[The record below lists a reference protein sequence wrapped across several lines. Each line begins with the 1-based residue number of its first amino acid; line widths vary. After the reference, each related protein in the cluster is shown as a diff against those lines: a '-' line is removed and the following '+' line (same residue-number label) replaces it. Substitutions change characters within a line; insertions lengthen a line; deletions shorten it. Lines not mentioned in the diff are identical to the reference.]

1 MNKKIITL
9 TLFIC
14 IASMTEAQLKYPV
27 SHKGNQVDN
36 YHGTQVADPY
46 RWLED
51 DNSTET
57 KDWVKA
63 QNEVSFNYLSKI
75 NYREGFKKRIE
86 ALSNYAKFSSP
97 QRKGDWFYFYKN
109 DGLQNQSVLYK
120 QKGLSGQPVL
130 VLDPNKLSA
139 DGTTRLIGFVLN
151 KSGNYAAWGISK
163 GGSDWQEYYVRDMT
177 TGKDLADTLQWV
189 KVSGI
194 AWQGN
199 GFYYSRYP
207 ATEKGKELS
216 SKNENHQV
224 WFHTVGTAQ
233 SADKLIYEDA
243 KNPQRFHQVVTSDDE
258 RFSFLSISDRGKGLD
273 GNALWFTDQL
283 NNSKK
288 FEPIIA
294 LPSNFNYHVVDNIG
308 ETLLIETNDGAQN
321 GQLISV
327 SSKHP
332 EKNNWKTILA
342 EKAEPLTSVS
352 SVGGKLFANYLKD
365 VTTRIYAY
373 DYTGKLLSEV
383 KFPALGN
390 AGGFGGE
397 KSDPF
402 CFYTFSTFNFPPT
415 IFKYDIGTGKS
426 TVFQEPTLAF
436 NPSDYIVEQVFFSS
450 KDKTKVPMFV
460 VYKKGL
466 KKDGTHPTILYG
478 YGGFNISSTPSFSA
492 ALIPWL
498 EQGGIYAIA
507 NIRGGAEYGEKWH
520 QAGMKLHKQ
529 NVFDDFIA
537 AGEFLIANQF
547 TSKNY
552 LAIRGGSNGGLL
564 VGAVMNQRPDLIK
577 VCIAQVGVM
586 DMLRF
591 QKFTIGW
598 NWIADYGSS
607 DNKEEFEAQYKYS
620 PLHNIKLGV
629 KYPATLITTADHD
642 DRVVPAHSFKYAATL
657 QEKNASNNPML
668 IRIDTNSG
676 HGASNTAK
684 NIETTADIYSFIL
697 FNMGVTPKF

>member
-1 MNKKIITL
+1 MNKKTITL

-14 IASMTEAQLKYPV
+14 IASMTEAQLQYPV

-51 DNSTET
+51 DNSIET

-130 VLDPNKLSA
+130 VLNPNKLSA

-383 KFPALGN
+383 KFPAIGN

-520 QAGMKLHKQ
+520 QAGMKLQKQ

>member
-383 KFPALGN
+383 KFAALGN

-520 QAGMKLHKQ
+520 QAGMKLQKQ

>member
-1 MNKKIITL
+1 
-9 TLFIC
+9 
-14 IASMTEAQLKYPV
+14 MTEAQLQYPV
-27 SHKGNQVDN
+27 SQKGNQVDN

-51 DNSTET
+51 DNSTQT
-57 KDWVKA
+57 KEWVKA
-63 QNEVSFNYLSKI
+63 QNEVTFNYLSKI

-130 VLDPNKLSA
+130 VLDPNKLSP

-163 GGSDWQEYYVRDMT
+163 GGSDWQEYYVRDMA
-177 TGKDLADTLQWV
+177 TGKDLADTLKWV

-224 WFHTVGTAQ
+224 WYHTVGTAQ
-233 SADKLIYEDA
+233 SSDKLIFEDA

-258 RFSFLSISDRGKGLD
+258 RFAFLSISDRGKGLD

-294 LPSNFNYHVVDNIG
+294 LSSNFNYKVVDNIG
-308 ETLLIETNDGAQN
+308 ENLLIETNDGAQN

-373 DYTGKLLSEV
+373 DYIGKLLSEV
-383 KFPALGN
+383 KLPALGN

-415 IFKYDIGTGKS
+415 IFKYDIATGKS
-426 TVFQEPTLAF
+426 TVFQEPKLAF

-507 NIRGGAEYGEKWH
+507 NIRGGAEYGERWH
-520 QAGMKLHKQ
+520 QAGMKLLKQ

-607 DNKEEFEAQYKYS
+607 DNKAEFEAQYKYS
-620 PLHNIKLGV
+620 PLHNIKSGT

-684 NIETTADIYSFIL
+684 NIETTADIYSFIQY
-697 FNMGVTPKF
+697 NMGVTPKF

>member
-1 MNKKIITL
+1 MNKKFINL

-14 IASMTEAQLKYPV
+14 LVSMTEAQLQYPI
-27 SHKGNQVDN
+27 SQKGNQVDN

-51 DNSTET
+51 DNSTQT
-57 KDWVKA
+57 KEWVKA
-63 QNEVSFNYLSKI
+63 QNEVTFNYLSKI
-75 NYREGFKKRIE
+75 NYRDGFKKRIE

-130 VLDPNKLSA
+130 VLDPNKLSP

-163 GGSDWQEYYVRDMT
+163 GGSDWQEYYVRDMA
-177 TGKDLADTLQWV
+177 TGKDLADTLKWV

-224 WFHTVGTAQ
+224 WYHTVGTAQ
-233 SADKLIYEDA
+233 SSDKLIFEDA

-258 RFSFLSISDRGKGLD
+258 RFAFLSISDRGKGLD

-294 LPSNFNYHVVDNIG
+294 LSSNFNYKVVDNIG
-308 ETLLIETNDGAQN
+308 ENLLIETNDGAQN

-352 SVGGKLFANYLKD
+352 SVGGKLFANYLKH

-383 KFPALGN
+383 KLPALGN

-415 IFKYDIGTGKS
+415 IFKYDIATGKS
-426 TVFQEPTLAF
+426 TVFQEPKLAF

-520 QAGMKLHKQ
+520 QAGMKLLKQ

-607 DNKEEFEAQYKYS
+607 DNKAEFEAQYKYS
-620 PLHNIKLGV
+620 PLHNIKSGT

-697 FNMGVTPKF
+697 YNMGVTPKF

>member
-520 QAGMKLHKQ
+520 QAGMKLQKQ

-697 FNMGVTPKF
+697 FNMGFTPKF

>member
-1 MNKKIITL
+1 MKKKIITL

-14 IASMTEAQLKYPV
+14 IASMTEAQLQYPV

-51 DNSTET
+51 DNSTQT

-63 QNEVSFNYLSKI
+63 QNEVTFNYLAKI

-130 VLDPNKLSA
+130 VLDPNKLSP

-243 KNPQRFHQVVTSDDE
+243 KNPQRFHQVGTSDDE

-308 ETLLIETNDGAQN
+308 ETLLIETNDGAQS

-383 KFPALGN
+383 KLPALGN

-450 KDKTKVPMFV
+450 NDKTKVPMFV

-520 QAGMKLHKQ
+520 QAGMKLQKQ

-537 AGEFLIANQF
+537 AGEFLIDNQF

-629 KYPATLITTADHD
+629 NYPATLITTADHD

-697 FNMGVTPKF
+697 FNMGFTPKF

>member
-1 MNKKIITL
+1 MNKKTITL

-14 IASMTEAQLKYPV
+14 IASMTEAQLQYPV

-51 DNSTET
+51 DNSIET

-130 VLDPNKLSA
+130 VLNPNKLSP

-383 KFPALGN
+383 KFPAIGN

-520 QAGMKLHKQ
+520 QAGMKLQKQ

>member
-14 IASMTEAQLKYPV
+14 IVSMTEAQLKYPV

-130 VLDPNKLSA
+130 VLDPNKLSP

-520 QAGMKLHKQ
+520 QAGMKLQKQ

>member
-1 MNKKIITL
+1 
-9 TLFIC
+9 
-14 IASMTEAQLKYPV
+14 MTEAQLQYPI
-27 SHKGNQVDN
+27 SQKGNQVDN

-51 DNSTET
+51 DNSTQT
-57 KDWVKA
+57 KEWVKA
-63 QNEVSFNYLSKI
+63 QNEVTFNYLSKI
-75 NYREGFKKRIE
+75 NYRDGFKKRIE

-130 VLDPNKLSA
+130 VLDPNKLSP

-163 GGSDWQEYYVRDMT
+163 GGSDWQEYYVRDMA
-177 TGKDLADTLQWV
+177 TGKDLADTLKWV

-224 WFHTVGTAQ
+224 WYHTVGTAQ
-233 SADKLIYEDA
+233 SSDKLIFEDA

-258 RFSFLSISDRGKGLD
+258 RFAFLSISDRGKGLD

-294 LPSNFNYHVVDNIG
+294 LSSNFNYKVVDNIG
-308 ETLLIETNDGAQN
+308 EYLLIETNDGAQN

-383 KFPALGN
+383 KLPALGN

-415 IFKYDIGTGKS
+415 IFKYDIATGKS
-426 TVFQEPTLAF
+426 TVFQEPKLAF

-507 NIRGGAEYGEKWH
+507 NIRGGAEYGERWH
-520 QAGMKLHKQ
+520 QAGMKLLKQ

-607 DNKEEFEAQYKYS
+607 DNKAEFEAQYKYS
-620 PLHNIKLGV
+620 PLHNIKSGT

-697 FNMGVTPKF
+697 YNMGVTPKF

>member
-14 IASMTEAQLKYPV
+14 IASMTEAQLQYPV
-27 SHKGNQVDN
+27 SHKGNQVDY
-36 YHGTQVADPY
+36 YHGKQVADPY

-207 ATEKGKELS
+207 ATKKGKELS

-233 SADKLIYEDA
+233 SADKLIYDDA

-258 RFSFLSISDRGKGLD
+258 RFAFLSISDRGKGLD

-294 LPSNFNYHVVDNIG
+294 LPSNFNYKVVDNIG

>member
-14 IASMTEAQLKYPV
+14 LANMTEAQLQYPI
-27 SHKGNQVDN
+27 SQKGNQTDN

-51 DNSTET
+51 DNSSQT
-57 KDWVKA
+57 KEWVKA
-63 QNEVSFNYLSKI
+63 QNEVTYNYLSKI

-130 VLDPNKLSA
+130 VLDPNKLSP

-163 GGSDWQEYYVRDMT
+163 GGSDWQEYYVRDMS
-177 TGKDLADTLQWV
+177 TGKDLLDTLQWV

-224 WFHTVGTAQ
+224 WFHKVGTAQ

-258 RFSFLSISDRGKGLD
+258 RFAFLSISDRGKGLD

-283 NNSKK
+283 NNQQL
-288 FEPIIA
+288 FQPIVAI
-294 LPSNFNYHVVDNIG
+294 PSNYNYNVVDNIG

-321 GQLISV
+321 GQLMGV

-342 EKAEPLTSVS
+342 EKPEPLTRVS

-373 DYTGKLLSEV
+373 DYTGKFLSEV
-383 KFPALGN
+383 KLPALGN

-415 IFKYDIGTGKS
+415 IFKYDIVTGKS
-426 TVFQEPTLAF
+426 TVFQEPKLAF
-436 NPSDYIVEQVFFSS
+436 NPFDYIVEQVFFSS

-520 QAGMKLHKQ
+520 QAGMKLQKQ

-537 AGEFLIANQF
+537 AGEYLIANQF

-620 PLHNIKLGV
+620 PLHNVKLGI

-657 QEKNASNNPML
+657 QEKNGSNNPML

>member
-14 IASMTEAQLKYPV
+14 LASMTEAQLQYPL
-27 SHKGNQVDN
+27 SHKGNQTDN

-51 DNSTET
+51 DNSSQT

-63 QNEVSFNYLSKI
+63 QNLVTFNYLSKI

-130 VLDPNKLSA
+130 VLDPNKLSP

-163 GGSDWQEYYVRDMT
+163 GGSDWQEYYVRDMVT
-177 TGKDLADTLQWV
+177 EKDLVDTLQWV

-224 WFHTVGTAQ
+224 WFHKVGTAQ

-258 RFSFLSISDRGKGLD
+258 RFAFLSISDRGKGLD

-283 NNSKK
+283 NNHQK
-288 FEPIIA
+288 FQPIIA
-294 LPSNFNYHVVDNIG
+294 MPSNYNYSVVDNIG

-321 GQLISV
+321 GQLMRV

-342 EKAEPLTSVS
+342 EKSEPLTRVS

-373 DYTGKLLSEV
+373 DYTGKFLSEV
-383 KFPALGN
+383 KLPALGN

-415 IFKYDIGTGKS
+415 IFKYDIATGKS
-426 TVFQEPTLAF
+426 TVFQEPKLAF

-520 QAGMKLHKQ
+520 QAGMKLFKQ

-547 TSKNY
+547 TSNNY

-607 DNKEEFEAQYKYS
+607 DNKAEFEAQYKYS

-657 QEKNASNNPML
+657 QEKNTSNNPML

-697 FNMGVTPKF
+697 YNMGVTPKF

>member
-1 MNKKIITL
+1 MNKKFINL

-14 IASMTEAQLKYPV
+14 LVSMTEAQLQYPI
-27 SHKGNQVDN
+27 SQKGNQVDN

-51 DNSTET
+51 DNSTQT
-57 KDWVKA
+57 KEWVKA
-63 QNEVSFNYLSKI
+63 QNEVTFNYLSKI

-130 VLDPNKLSA
+130 VLDPNKLSP

-163 GGSDWQEYYVRDMT
+163 GGSDWQEYYVRDMA
-177 TGKDLADTLQWV
+177 TGKDLADTLKWV

-224 WFHTVGTAQ
+224 WYHTVGTAQ
-233 SADKLIYEDA
+233 SSDKLIFEDA

-258 RFSFLSISDRGKGLD
+258 RFAFLSISDRGKGLD

-294 LPSNFNYHVVDNIG
+294 LSSNFNYKVVDNIG
-308 ETLLIETNDGAQN
+308 ENLLIETNDGAQN

-373 DYTGKLLSEV
+373 DYIGKLLSEV
-383 KFPALGN
+383 KLPALGN

-415 IFKYDIGTGKS
+415 IFKYDIATGKS
-426 TVFQEPTLAF
+426 TVFQEPKLAF

-507 NIRGGAEYGEKWH
+507 NIRGGAEYGERWH
-520 QAGMKLHKQ
+520 QAGMKLLKQ

-607 DNKEEFEAQYKYS
+607 DNKAEFEAQYKYS
-620 PLHNIKLGV
+620 PLHNIKSGT

-684 NIETTADIYSFIL
+684 NIETTADIYSFIQY
-697 FNMGVTPKF
+697 NMGVTPKF

>member
-1 MNKKIITL
+1 MNKKTITL

-14 IASMTEAQLKYPV
+14 IASMTEAQLQYPV

-51 DNSTET
+51 DNSIET

-130 VLDPNKLSA
+130 VLDPNKLSP

-383 KFPALGN
+383 KFPAIGN

-520 QAGMKLHKQ
+520 QAGMKLQKQ

>member
-1 MNKKIITL
+1 
-9 TLFIC
+9 
-14 IASMTEAQLKYPV
+14 MTEAQLQYPV
-27 SHKGNQVDN
+27 SHKGNQVDY
-36 YHGTQVADPY
+36 YHGKQVADPY

-207 ATEKGKELS
+207 ATKKGKELS

-233 SADKLIYEDA
+233 SADKLIYDDA

-258 RFSFLSISDRGKGLD
+258 RFAFLSISDRGKGLD

-294 LPSNFNYHVVDNIG
+294 LPSNFNYKVVDNIG

>member
-14 IASMTEAQLKYPV
+14 IASMTEAQLQYPV
-27 SHKGNQVDN
+27 SQKGNQVDN

-51 DNSTET
+51 DNSTQT

-63 QNEVSFNYLSKI
+63 QNEVTFNYLSKI
-75 NYREGFKKRIE
+75 NYRDGFKKRIE

-130 VLDPNKLSA
+130 VLDPNKLSP

-163 GGSDWQEYYVRDMT
+163 GGSDWQEYYVRDMA
-177 TGKDLADTLQWV
+177 TGKDLADTLKWV

-224 WFHTVGTAQ
+224 WYHTVGTAQ
-233 SADKLIYEDA
+233 SADKLIYEDT

-258 RFSFLSISDRGKGLD
+258 RFAFLSISDRGKGLD

-294 LPSNFNYHVVDNIG
+294 LPSNFNYRVVDNIG

-321 GQLISV
+321 GQLMSV

-332 EKNNWKTILA
+332 EKNSWKTILA

-383 KFPALGN
+383 TLPALGN

-415 IFKYDIGTGKS
+415 IFKYDIATGKS
-426 TVFQEPTLAF
+426 TVFQEPKLAF

-520 QAGMKLHKQ
+520 QAGMKLQKQ

-607 DNKEEFEAQYKYS
+607 DNKAEFKAQYKYS
-620 PLHNIKLGV
+620 PLHNIKSGT

-697 FNMGVTPKF
+697 YNMVVTPKF